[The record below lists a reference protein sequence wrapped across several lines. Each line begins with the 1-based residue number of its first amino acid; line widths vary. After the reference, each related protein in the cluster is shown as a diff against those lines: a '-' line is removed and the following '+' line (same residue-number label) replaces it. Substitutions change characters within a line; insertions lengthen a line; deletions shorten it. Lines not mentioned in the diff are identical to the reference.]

1 MSAETV
7 TSPGTIPQHVE
18 EKKKA
23 QITNVEMGRMVYNE
37 GKCVIWGIEEE
48 KNNVSCN
55 KLQDY
60 MTKKKKHLKISVGF
74 Q

>member
-1 MSAETV
+1 
-7 TSPGTIPQHVE
+7 
-18 EKKKA
+18 
-23 QITNVEMGRMVYNE
+23 MGRMVYNE